1 MDFLTHV
8 GLATYLAW
16 DYAHQRMAM
25 QYVLQL
31 SMLF

>member
-8 GLATYLAW
+8 GLATYLTW
-16 DYAHQRMAM
+16 GDAHQHMAM

-31 SMLF
+31 SML